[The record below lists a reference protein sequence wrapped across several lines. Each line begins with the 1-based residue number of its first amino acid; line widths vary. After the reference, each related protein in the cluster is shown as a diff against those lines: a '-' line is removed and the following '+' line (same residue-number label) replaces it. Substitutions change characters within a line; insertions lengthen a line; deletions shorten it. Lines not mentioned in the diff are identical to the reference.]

1 MVSCKGQHAS
11 GYIARVNE
19 HAEFMRYMKDLGKAW
34 GMLGERLQE
43 SWGGLEK
50 GSQTLSEVFL
60 GEGLS
65 EAFFRELGL
74 LKKNVVEFIHGAG
87 VHCEV

>member
-34 GMLGERLQE
+34 GMLGEDFR
-43 SWGGLEK
+43 S
-50 GSQTLSEVFL
+50 L
-60 GEGLS
+60 GEGWRML
-65 EAFFRELGL
+65 E
-74 LKKNVVEFIHGAG
+74 KNSGHHGEPDP
-87 VHCEV
+87 V